1 MPSVCLHTLL
11 EFDLDSTDPE
21 YWEDGS
27 PTYWYEGDCPRS
39 GDRLRLP
46 RTALAEAIAHKL
58 IQNLAQDGFQHASQ
72 QAQILPEG
80 KMYGVLLVAL
90 PSGEQ
95 RVLKAF
101 SGLLKGQSLE
111 GWVPPLPGRE
121 QVALEEAI
129 ALSNLAAIKQE
140 MIALQNL
147 PERQQYEALSQEF
160 AARLVD
166 LNLHQ
171 QPQKQAR
178 HEQRQQIYATLT
190 GAAQREALEQLDAQ
204 SRWQGI
210 ERRRLKQAREVALR
224 SLRTQ
229 VEEADNQIRLL
240 KQRRKALSRQLQ
252 EQLYAAYRL
261 HNFAGDSVSLQQL
274 MAIAL
279 LPTGTGDCCAPKLL
293 HYAATQGFRPLAM
306 AEIWWGQSSANGDKI
321 SGEFYGACAERCQP
335 LMGFLLSGL
344 PPREAIA
351 IAHPPATEAEDKP
364 SLWTHPQTSHEN
376 QSNPVQ
382 SKSIAYEI
390 AYEIACEIAYEDE
403 WLIAVNKPA
412 GLLSVPGRYGDRQDS
427 VLSRLRHRLGSSRL
441 DDKIWIV
448 HRLDQDT
455 SGLLLLAKDPL
466 THRHLSQQFQQRQ
479 IHKRY
484 EAILAGQVADDQG
497 TIDLSLW
504 ADPARR
510 PYQFVNQQQGKPSQ
524 THFRV
529 LSRSQDF
536 TQVEFVPVT
545 GRTHQLR
552 VHAAH
557 PLGLGVPILGDRLY
571 GVAKEGR
578 LEGSSVEGD
587 RLYLHAKEICLAHPQ
602 TQQPLCLQAETPFA
616 LTPHLIQHCQ
626 TKG

>member
-1 MPSVCLHTLL
+1 MSSVRLHPLSDFDL
-11 EFDLDSTDPE
+11 DFDLDSADPE
-21 YWEDGS
+21 LWEEGS

-46 RTALAEAIAHKL
+46 RTALSEAIAYRL
-58 IQNLAQDGFQHASQ
+58 IQNLAPDGSQYSSQ

-90 PSGEQ
+90 PSGER

-101 SGLLKGQSLE
+101 SGLLKGQSSE

-129 ALSNLAAIKQE
+129 ALSNLASIKQE
-140 MIALQNL
+140 IIALQNL

-160 AARLVD
+160 AARLVA
-166 LNLHQ
+166 LTLHQ

-178 HEQRQQIYATLT
+178 HERRQQIYAALT
-190 GAAQREALEQLDAQ
+190 GAAQREALEQLDEQ

-229 VEEADNQIRLL
+229 IEQADSQIHLL
-240 KQRRKALSRQLQ
+240 KQRRKELSRQLQ

-306 AEIWWGQSSANGDKI
+306 AEIWWGQRSANGDKI

-351 IAHPPATEAEDKP
+351 TAHPVNQAEDAQP
-364 SLWTHPQTSHEN
+364 PHPQISLNT
-376 QSNPVQ
+376 QSRPIQ
-382 SKSIAYEI
+382 TQDIAYEI
-390 AYEIACEIAYEDE
+390 VYEDE
-403 WLIAVNKPA
+403 WLMAVNKPA

-427 VLSRLRHRLGSSRL
+427 VLSRLRHELSRSGL
-441 DDKIWIV
+441 DGKIWVV

-455 SGLLLLAKDPL
+455 SGLLLLAKDQL

-497 TIDLSLW
+497 TIDLPLW

-510 PYQFVNQQQGKPSQ
+510 PYQFVDQQQGKPSQ

-529 LSRSQDF
+529 LSRSQDL

-552 VHAAH
+552 VHAAQ
-557 PLGLGVPILGDRLY
+557 GLGVPILGDRLY
-571 GVAKEGR
+571 GGSKESR
-578 LEGSSVEGD
+578 LERDNLEGD
-587 RLYLHAKEICLAHPQ
+587 RLYLHARKICLKHPQ

-616 LTPHLIQHCQ
+616 LTPHLIQHSQ